1 MTILGHVSLN
11 WTAFVSKLYGGLFT
25 ETWRRHMTQ
34 SKYVVGLLCTIL
46 FTAGSVQA
54 SKMVSV
60 AYGTIT
66 GVNQQEKDTSG
77 GKKGGALVGGL
88 VGLYTGKGK
97 STSNKALRTL
107 GGAAVGSAAGG
118 AVARGT
124 EMVYTV
130 SLVNGGTLR
139 IIMDSGNFR
148 SGDCVAVEQ
157 GGASPNMRRVS
168 DEFCRNNASVPQQYK
183 AEHDRE
189 ANECA
194 QAKQQLL
201 DAQTEEAIKAA
212 QMKMNILCQD

>member
-1 MTILGHVSLN
+1 MTKLLGIIGMLS
-11 WTAFVSKLYGGLFT
+11 A
-25 ETWRRHMTQ
+25 
-34 SKYVVGLLCTIL
+34 IL
-46 FTAGSVQA
+46 FVAGSVEA
-54 SKMVSV
+54 ANVMSV
-60 AYGTIT
+60 AYGSIT
-66 GVNQQEKDTSG
+66 GVNQQGRDTSG
-77 GKKGGALVGGL
+77 GKTGGALVGGL

-118 AVARGT
+118 AMARGT

-130 SLVNGGTLR
+130 SLVEGGTVR
-139 IIMDSGNFR
+139 IIMDTGNFR
-148 SGDCVAVEQ
+148 TGDCVAIEQ
-157 GGASPNMRRVS
+157 GGASANMRRVS
-168 DEFCRNNASVPQQYK
+168 EEYCRNYARVPREYK
-183 AEHDRE
+183 VEHEKE

>member
-1 MTILGHVSLN
+1 MIK
-11 WTAFVSKLYGGLFT
+11 SKC
-25 ETWRRHMTQ
+25 
-34 SKYVVGLLCTIL
+34 VAGLLSAIL
-46 FTAGSVQA
+46 FTAGTVQA
-54 SKMVSV
+54 SNMVSV
-60 AYGTIT
+60 SYGSIT

-118 AVARGT
+118 TMARGT
-124 EMVYTV
+124 ELVYTV
-130 SLVNGGTLR
+130 SLVNGGTVR

-157 GGASPNMRRVS
+157 GGASANMRRVS

-183 AEHDRE
+183 TEHVKE
-189 ANECA
+189 ADECA

-201 DAQTEEAIKAA
+201 DAQTEDAIIAA

>member
-1 MTILGHVSLN
+1 MIK
-11 WTAFVSKLYGGLFT
+11 SKC
-25 ETWRRHMTQ
+25 
-34 SKYVVGLLCTIL
+34 VAGLLSAIL
-46 FTAGSVQA
+46 FTAGTVQA
-54 SKMVSV
+54 SNMVSV
-60 AYGTIT
+60 SYGSIT

-118 AVARGT
+118 TMARGT
-124 EMVYTV
+124 ELVYTV
-130 SLVNGGTLR
+130 SLVNGGTVR

-157 GGASPNMRRVS
+157 GGASANMRRVS
-168 DEFCRNNASVPQQYK
+168 EEFCRNNASVPQQYK
-183 AEHDRE
+183 TEHVKE
-189 ANECA
+189 ADECA

-201 DAQTEEAIKAA
+201 DAQTEDAIKAA

>member
-1 MTILGHVSLN
+1 MIK
-11 WTAFVSKLYGGLFT
+11 SKC
-25 ETWRRHMTQ
+25 
-34 SKYVVGLLCTIL
+34 VAGLLSAIL
-46 FTAGSVQA
+46 FTAGTVQA
-54 SKMVSV
+54 SNMVSV
-60 AYGTIT
+60 AYGSIT

-118 AVARGT
+118 TMARGT
-124 EMVYTV
+124 ELVYTV
-130 SLVNGGTLR
+130 SLVNGGTVR

-157 GGASPNMRRVS
+157 GGASANMRRVS

-183 AEHDRE
+183 AEHDKE

>member
-1 MTILGHVSLN
+1 MTRSLAVTALLSAILITTVN
-11 WTAFVSKLYGGLFT
+11 A
-25 ETWRRHMTQ
+25 
-34 SKYVVGLLCTIL
+34 
-46 FTAGSVQA
+46 QA

-66 GVNQQEKDTSG
+66 AVNQQERDTSG
-77 GKKGGALVGGL
+77 GKAGGALVGGL

-118 AVARGT
+118 TMARGT

-130 SLVNGGTLR
+130 SLVNGGTVR

-157 GGASPNMRRVS
+157 GGASANMRRVS
-168 DEFCRNNASVPQQYK
+168 DEFCRNYSSVPQQYK
-183 AEHDRE
+183 AEHEKE
-189 ANECA
+189 ADECA

-201 DAQTEEAIKAA
+201 DAQTEDAIKAA

>member
-1 MTILGHVSLN
+1 MIK
-11 WTAFVSKLYGGLFT
+11 SKC
-25 ETWRRHMTQ
+25 
-34 SKYVVGLLCTIL
+34 VAGLLSAIL
-46 FTAGSVQA
+46 FTAGTVQA
-54 SKMVSV
+54 SNMVSV
-60 AYGTIT
+60 AYGSIT

-77 GKKGGALVGGL
+77 GKTGGALVGGL

-118 AVARGT
+118 TMARGT
-124 EMVYTV
+124 ELVYTV
-130 SLVNGGTLR
+130 SLVNGGTVR

-157 GGASPNMRRVS
+157 GGASANMRRVS

-183 AEHDRE
+183 TEHVNE
-189 ANECA
+189 ADECA

-201 DAQTEEAIKAA
+201 DAQTEDAIKAA

>member
-1 MTILGHVSLN
+1 MTRSLAVTALLSAILITTVY
-11 WTAFVSKLYGGLFT
+11 A
-25 ETWRRHMTQ
+25 
-34 SKYVVGLLCTIL
+34 
-46 FTAGSVQA
+46 QA

-66 GVNQQEKDTSG
+66 AVNQQERDTSG
-77 GKKGGALVGGL
+77 GKAGGALVGGL

-118 AVARGT
+118 TMARGT

-130 SLVNGGTLR
+130 SLVNGGTVR

-157 GGASPNMRRVS
+157 GGASANMRRVS
-168 DEFCRNNASVPQQYK
+168 DEFCRNYSSVPQQYK
-183 AEHDRE
+183 AEHKKE
-189 ANECA
+189 ADECA

-201 DAQTEEAIKAA
+201 DAQTEDAIKAA